1 MDTTRI
7 AALFILCASFAGA
20 CGCTRNGGPEGQ
32 DGEAGPVTGQ
42 WHLESWG
49 VLTQEQADVY
59 VSFGEDGTF
68 DLYQR
73 VYTTWYEHYDG
84 TYTQQDGLLSGTYS
98 DGTAWG
104 SEYTVLV
111 SADKSTMTLTGASDA
126 SDVSVYRAGTIP
138 EEILSGA
145 LLSKAAPDAEAG
157 FRAL

>member
-7 AALFILCASFAGA
+7 AALFILCASLAGA

-49 VLTQEQADVY
+49 MLTQEQADVY

-73 VYTTWYEHYDG
+73 VYTPYYEHYDG
-84 TYTQQDGLLSGTYS
+84 SYTQQDGCISGTYS
-98 DGTAWG
+98 DGTAWNAA
-104 SEYTVLV
+104 YTVTV
-111 SADKSTMTLTGASDA
+111 SDDKTRLTLTNTANSDDA
-126 SDVSVYRAGTIP
+126 AVYRAETIP
-138 EEILSGA
+138 EEIISGA
-145 LLSKAAPDAEAG
+145 LSLKSRSGNGG